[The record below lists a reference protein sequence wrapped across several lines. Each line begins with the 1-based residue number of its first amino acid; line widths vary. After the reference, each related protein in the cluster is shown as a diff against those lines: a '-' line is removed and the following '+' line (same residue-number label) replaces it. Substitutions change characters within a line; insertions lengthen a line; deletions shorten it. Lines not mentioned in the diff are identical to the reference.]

1 MVRGEEMKKVILVD
15 GNNLMFRSYYATAYS
30 GNMMRNSKGFPTNAL
45 YGFTTMMNKII
56 NEESPEYI
64 AVAFDIGKNFRKQK
78 YDFYKEGRQATPDEL
93 IKQMPVAREIL
104 DAMGIKYL
112 ELEPYEADDII
123 GTLAKMADIDPDY
136 VATIISSDKDLLQL
150 INEEVEVKLLK
161 QTGFIRYNPET
172 FKADYGIEPIKI
184 IDLKALAGDSSDN
197 IPGVRGIGEKTALK
211 LLQEYGS
218 LEGIYENIDSIK
230 GKTKEKLELDR
241 DNAFMSKE
249 IATIYKDV
257 PLNISFDDILYTG
270 PKEVELADIFES
282 LEFYSLLKNFDH
294 KQKVKEDIS
303 FTEVQDISEVLLGDE
318 VSIYVELDQ
327 ENYHKGEILGIG
339 LSDKEHNYFLDKKYI
354 QDIPNLLKEK
364 IVYTY
369 YAKALDITLRKN
381 NVGMSPVNFDLMIAA
396 YLVNGFTKDDIA
408 YLMHPEGINV
418 EFYEEARKKGF
429 SDLDELKKDIVLK
442 SRFIYDV
449 RDDYVNQL
457 KTEDM
462 YTLFKDIEMPLSYV
476 LADMEYFGVKVDSG
490 VLDEIKSEAEAKIE
504 AISKEIY
511 DMAGV
516 EFNISSPKQLGE
528 VLFERLGLTSGK
540 KNQTGYKT
548 DAGTLQ
554 KLRGKHP
561 IIDLILEYRNYSKI
575 VSTYTVSLENAKFPD
590 GKIHTIFK
598 QTLTRTGRLSSVEP
612 NLQNIPIRGEEG
624 RKVRRAF
631 LPTNDLFLSI
641 DYSQIELRILAHIS
655 GSEELIQA
663 FRNGEDIHTK
673 VAADIYG
680 VDAKDVTKLMRSTAK
695 AVIFGI
701 VYGIS
706 GFGLGENLNISRKE
720 AQDFINKYYELY
732 PGVKRY
738 MDNIIKEAYETG
750 SVRTLFNRKRTIE
763 ELNNRNYMIR
773 ASGERIALNT
783 PIQGTSADIIK
794 KAMVLVFEEFKKQN
808 IKSKMV
814 LQIHDE
820 LVIDTIKEEEEQVT
834 KIVKEVMENVIK
846 LDVPLKVGIARGKDL
861 YEAK

>member
-1 MVRGEEMKKVILVD
+1 MKKVILVD
-15 GNNLMFRSYYATAYS
+15 GNNLMFRSFYATAYT
-30 GNMMRNSKGFPTNAL
+30 GNIMRNSKGFPTNAL
-45 YGFTTMMNKII
+45 YGFTTMINKII
-56 NEESPEYI
+56 NEEKPEYI

-78 YDFYKEGRQATPDEL
+78 YDFYKDGRQATPNEL
-93 IKQMPVAREIL
+93 LQQMPIARKIL

-123 GTLAKMADIDPDY
+123 GTLARMADLDQEYD
-136 VATIISSDKDLLQL
+136 ATIISSDKDLLQL
-150 INEEVEVKLLK
+150 ISSDVDVKLLK
-161 QTGFIRYNPET
+161 QTGFIRYNTET
-172 FKADYGIEPIKI
+172 FKEAYGIDPIKI

-197 IPGVRGIGEKTALK
+197 IPGVKGIGEKTALK

-230 GKTKEKLELDR
+230 GKTKEKLVLDR

-249 IATIYKDV
+249 IATIYKEV
-257 PLNISFDDILYTG
+257 PLNIEFEDIIYKGANEQALG
-270 PKEVELADIFES
+270 DIFES
-282 LEFYSLLKNFDH
+282 LEFYSLLKNFDR
-294 KQKVKEDIS
+294 KEVVKDDIS
-303 FTEVQDISEVLLGDE
+303 FLEINDLSKLVLGDE
-318 VSIYVELDQ
+318 VSVFVEMDH

-339 LSDKEHNYFLDKKYI
+339 LSDKEHNYFLDSKYI
-354 QDIPNLLKEK
+354 VDLPKILKEK

-369 YAKALDITLRKN
+369 HAKAIDVILMRKQLELIPIN
-381 NVGMSPVNFDLMIAA
+381 YDLMIAS
-396 YLVNGFTKDDIA
+396 YLLKGFTKDDIA

-418 EFYEEARKKGF
+418 LFYEDAKKNHF
-429 SDLDELKKDIVLK
+429 SDFEKLKKDVVLK
-442 SRFIYDV
+442 SRFIYDT
-449 RDDYVNQL
+449 RDEYVNGL
-457 KTEDM
+457 KTESM
-462 YTLFKDIEMPLSYV
+462 YELFKDIEMPLISV
-476 LADMEYFGVKVDSG
+476 LADMEYFGVKVDSK
-490 VLDEIKSEAEAKIE
+490 VLDEIKEEAEAKLNIL
-504 AISKEIY
+504 SQEIY
-511 DMAGV
+511 RMAGV
-516 EFNISSPKQLGE
+516 EFNIGSPKQLGE
-528 VLFERLGLTSGK
+528 VLFVKLGLQSGK

-548 DAGTLQ
+548 DAATLQ

-575 VSTYTVSLENAKFPD
+575 ISTYTASLENAKFPD

-655 GSEELIQA
+655 GSKELIEA
-663 FRNGEDIHTK
+663 FRNNQDIHTK

-680 VDAKDVTKLMRSTAK
+680 VDESQVTKLMRSTAK

-706 GFGLGENLNISRKE
+706 GFGLGENLNISRTE
-720 AQDFINKYYELY
+720 AQNFINKYYELY
-732 PGVKRY
+732 PGVKKY
-738 MDNIIKEAYETG
+738 MDDIIKEAYETG
-750 SVRTLFNRKRTIE
+750 SVRTLFNRKREIE

-773 ASGERIALNT
+773 MSGERIALNT

-794 KAMVLVFEEFKKQN
+794 KAMVLVFDEFKKQG

-820 LVIDTIKEEEEQVT
+820 LVIDTLKEEEEKVT
-834 KIVKEVMENVIK
+834 KIVKDVMENVIK
-846 LDVPLKVGIARGKDL
+846 LDVPLKVGIAKGKDL

>member
-1 MVRGEEMKKVILVD
+1 MKKVILVD

-230 GKTKEKLELDR
+230 GKTKEKLEVDR

-429 SDLDELKKDIVLK
+429 SDFDQLKKDIVLK

>member
-1 MVRGEEMKKVILVD
+1 MKRVILVD
-15 GNNLMFRSYYATAYS
+15 GNNLMFRSYYATAYT
-30 GNMMRNSKGFPTNAL
+30 GNTMKNSKGFPTNAL
-45 YGFTTMMNKII
+45 YGFTTMINKIM
-56 NEESPEYI
+56 NEETPEYI

-78 YDFYKEGRQATPDEL
+78 YDFYKEGRQETPDDL
-93 IKQMPVAREIL
+93 IKQMPIARKIL

-123 GTLAKMADIDPDY
+123 GTLAKMADLDQEYD
-136 VATIISSDKDLLQL
+136 ATIISSDKDLLQL
-150 INEEVEVKLLK
+150 ISDGTDVKLLK
-161 QTGFIRYNPET
+161 QTGFIKYNPET
-172 FKADYGIEPIKI
+172 FKNDYGIEPIKM
-184 IDLKALAGDSSDN
+184 IDLKALAGDASDN
-197 IPGVRGIGEKTALK
+197 IPGVKGIGEKTALK

-218 LEGIYENIDSIK
+218 LEGIYDNIDLIK
-230 GKTKEKLELDR
+230 GKTKEKLELDH

-249 IATIYKDV
+249 IATIYRDV
-257 PLNISFDDILYTG
+257 PLNICFEDIKYQGANEEQLS
-270 PKEVELADIFES
+270 EIFED
-282 LEFYSLLKNFDH
+282 LEFYSLLKNFE
-294 KQKVKEDIS
+294 KKEERSMDLQYIEIDDLEKLILGEEVALFVEIS
-303 FTEVQDISEVLLGDE
+303 D
-318 VSIYVELDQ
+318 
-327 ENYHKGEILGIG
+327 ENYHKGEVVGIG
-339 LSDKEHNYFLDKKYI
+339 LCDKKYNYYLKKELF
-354 QDIPNLLKEK
+354 DALPYLLKDK
-364 IVYTY
+364 IIYTY
-369 YAKALDITLRKN
+369 HKKALDVLLKRKHLKELIIN
-381 NVGMSPVNFDLMIAA
+381 YDLLIVA
-396 YLVNGFTKDDIA
+396 YLLKGFTKDDIA
-408 YLMHPEGINV
+408 FLMHPLGFPV
-418 EFYEEARKKGF
+418 TFYTDLKKMNF
-429 SDLDELKKDIVLK
+429 EDEDKLKKDIVLK
-442 SRFIYDV
+442 ARFIYET
-449 RDDYVNQL
+449 RDDYIKEL
-457 KTEDM
+457 KMEGM
-462 YTLFKDIEMPLSYV
+462 YNLFKDIELPLSTV
-476 LADMEYFGVKVDSG
+476 LADMEYFGVKVDSE
-490 VLDEIKSEAEAKIE
+490 VLEEIKKEALIKIDQL
-504 AISKEIY
+504 SKKIY
-511 DMAGV
+511 ELAGV
-516 EFNISSPKQLGE
+516 EFNIGSPKQLGE
-528 VLFERLGLTSGK
+528 VLFERLGLTNNK

-548 DAGTLQ
+548 DATTLQ

-561 IIDLILEYRNYSKI
+561 IIDLILEYRNFSKI

-631 LPTNDLFLSI
+631 IPSNDLFLSV

-655 GSEELIQA
+655 GSKELIEA
-663 FRNGEDIHTK
+663 FKNGDDIHTK

-680 VDAKDVTKLMRSTAK
+680 VAPSLVTKQMRSTAK

-773 ASGERIALNT
+773 SSGERIALNT

-794 KAMVLVFEEFKKQN
+794 KAMVLVFVEFKKQN

-820 LVIDTIKEEEEQVT
+820 LVIDTIKEEEEKVT
-834 KIVKEVMENVIK
+834 KIVKDVMENVIS
-846 LDVPLKVGIARGKDL
+846 LDVPLKVSIAKGKDL

>member
-1 MVRGEEMKKVILVD
+1 MKRVILVD
-15 GNNLMFRSYYATAYS
+15 GNNLMFRSFYATAYT
-30 GNMMRNSKGFPTNAL
+30 GNIMRNSKGFPTNAL

-56 NEESPEYI
+56 NEEHPEYI
-64 AVAFDIGKNFRKQK
+64 AVAFDVGKNFRKQK
-78 YDFYKEGRQATPDEL
+78 YDFYKEGRQATPNEL
-93 IKQMPVAREIL
+93 LQQMPIARKIL

-123 GTLAKMADIDPDY
+123 GTLAHMADLDQEYD
-136 VATIISSDKDLLQL
+136 ATIISSDKDLLQL
-150 INEEVEVKLLK
+150 ISSDVDVKLLK
-161 QTGFIRYNPET
+161 QTGFIRYNTET
-172 FKADYGIEPIKI
+172 FKEAYGIDPIKI

-197 IPGVRGIGEKTALK
+197 IPGVKGIGEKTALK

-230 GKTKEKLELDR
+230 GKTKEKLVLDR

-249 IATIYKDV
+249 IATIYKEV
-257 PLNISFDDILYTG
+257 PLNIEFEDIIYKGANEQSLG
-270 PKEVELADIFES
+270 DIFES
-282 LEFYSLLKNFDH
+282 LEFYSLLKNFDR
-294 KQKVKEDIS
+294 KEVVKDDIS
-303 FTEVQDISEVLLGDE
+303 FLEINDLSKLVLGDE
-318 VSIYVELDQ
+318 VSVFVEIND
-327 ENYHKGEILGIG
+327 ENYHKGEVLGIG
-339 LSDKEHNYFLDKKYI
+339 LSDKEHNYFLDSKYI
-354 QDIPNLLKEK
+354 IDLPKILKEK

-369 YAKALDITLRKN
+369 HAKAIDVILMRKQLELIPIN
-381 NVGMSPVNFDLMIAA
+381 YDLMIAS
-396 YLVNGFTKDDIA
+396 YLLKGFTKDDIA

-418 EFYEEARKKGF
+418 LFYEDAKKNHF
-429 SDLDELKKDIVLK
+429 SDFEKLKKDVVLK
-442 SRFIYDV
+442 SRFIYDT
-449 RDDYVNQL
+449 RDEYVNGL
-457 KTEDM
+457 KTESM
-462 YTLFKDIEMPLSYV
+462 YELFKDIEMPLISV
-476 LADMEYFGVKVDSG
+476 LADMEYFGVKVDSK
-490 VLDEIKSEAEAKIE
+490 VLDEIKEEAEAKLNIL
-504 AISKEIY
+504 SQEIY
-511 DMAGV
+511 RMAGV
-516 EFNISSPKQLGE
+516 EFNIGSPKQLGE
-528 VLFERLGLTSGK
+528 VLFVKLGLQSGK

-548 DAGTLQ
+548 DAATLQ

-575 VSTYTVSLENAKFPD
+575 ISTYTASLENAKFPD

-655 GSEELIQA
+655 GSKELIEA
-663 FRNGEDIHTK
+663 FRNNQDIHTK

-680 VDAKDVTKLMRSTAK
+680 VDESQVTKLMRSTAK

-706 GFGLGENLNISRKE
+706 GFGLGENLNISRTE
-720 AQDFINKYYELY
+720 AQNFINKYYELY
-732 PGVKRY
+732 PGVKKY
-738 MDNIIKEAYETG
+738 MDDIIKEAYETG
-750 SVRTLFNRKRTIE
+750 SVRTLFNRKREIE

-773 ASGERIALNT
+773 MSGERIALNT

-794 KAMVLVFEEFKKQN
+794 KAMVLVFDEFKKQG

-820 LVIDTIKEEEEQVT
+820 LVIDTLKEEEEKVT
-834 KIVKEVMENVIK
+834 KIVKDVMENVIK
-846 LDVPLKVGIARGKDL
+846 LDVPLKVGIAKGKDL

>member
-1 MVRGEEMKKVILVD
+1 MKKVILVD
-15 GNNLMFRSYYATAYS
+15 GNNLMFRSYYATAYT
-30 GNMMRNSKGFPTNAL
+30 GNIMRNSKGFPTNAL
-45 YGFTTMMNKII
+45 YGFTTMINKII
-56 NEESPEYI
+56 SEEKPEYI
-64 AVAFDIGKNFRKQK
+64 AVAFDVGKNFRKEK
-78 YDFYKEGRQATPDEL
+78 YDFYKEGRQETPTDL
-93 IKQMPVAREIL
+93 IKQMPIAREIL

-123 GTLAKMADIDPDY
+123 GTLAHMALIDEEFD
-136 VATIISSDKDLLQL
+136 ATIISSDKDLLQL
-150 INEEVEVKLLK
+150 ITPEVEVKLLK
-161 QTGFIRYNPET
+161 QTGFIRYNEST
-172 FKADYGIEPIKI
+172 FKEDYGIDPIKI
-184 IDLKALAGDSSDN
+184 IDLKALAGDASDN
-197 IPGVRGIGEKTALK
+197 IPGVRGVGEKTALK

-218 LEGIYENIDSIK
+218 LEGIYDNIDSIK
-230 GKTKEKLELDR
+230 GKTKEKLETDR

-249 IATIYKDV
+249 IATIYKEV
-257 PLNISFDDILYTG
+257 PLNINFEEIKYKGIDEAKLG
-270 PKEVELADIFES
+270 DIFES
-282 LEFYSLLKNFDH
+282 LEFYSLLKNFEH
-294 KQKVKEDIS
+294 KKIVKDNID
-303 FTEVQDISEVLLGDE
+303 FTLVSDKSQLLLGDE
-318 VSIYVELDQ
+318 VSIYVEIDN
-327 ENYHKGEILGIG
+327 ENYHKGNILGIA
-339 LSDKEHNYFLDKKYI
+339 LSDKEHNYYLEEDMIKEIPSILKDKVI
-354 QDIPNLLKEK
+354 
-364 IVYTY
+364 YTY
-369 YAKALDITLRKN
+369 HAKALEVVLRRNKALSL
-381 NVGMSPVNFDLMIAA
+381 NVNYDLMIAA
-396 YLVNGFTKDDIA
+396 YLLNGFTKDDIA
-408 YLMHPEGINV
+408 FLMHPEGINV
-418 EFYEEARKKGF
+418 LFYEDAKKDNF
-429 SDLDELKKDIVLK
+429 TDKDRLKKDLVLK
-442 SRFIYDV
+442 SRFIYDT
-449 RDDYVNQL
+449 RDSYINNL
-457 KTEDM
+457 KVENM
-462 YTLFKDIEMPLSYV
+462 YELFKDIEMPLSFV
-476 LADMEYFGVKVDSG
+476 LADMEYFGVKVDSN
-490 VLDEIKSEAEAKIE
+490 VLEEIKKEAEAKLDSL
-504 AISKEIY
+504 SKEIY
-511 DMAGV
+511 DLAGV

-528 VLFERLGLTSGK
+528 VLFNRLGLDVGK

-548 DAGTLQ
+548 DAATLQ

-561 IIDLILEYRNYSKI
+561 IIELILEYRNFSKI

-624 RKVRRAF
+624 REVRRAF
-631 LPTNDLFLSI
+631 LPTNDLFLSV

-655 GSEELIQA
+655 GSKELIQA
-663 FRNGEDIHTK
+663 FRNDADIHTK

-680 VDAKDVTKLMRSTAK
+680 VPASEVTKLMRSTAK

-720 AQDFINKYYELY
+720 AQEFINKYYELY

-773 ASGERIALNT
+773 SSGERIALNT

-794 KAMVLVFEEFKKQN
+794 KAMVMVFDEFKKQG

-820 LVIDTIKEEEEQVT
+820 LVIDTLKEEKELVT
-834 KIVKEVMENVIK
+834 KIVKDVMENVIK
-846 LDVPLKVGIARGKDL
+846 LDVPLKVGIESGKNL

>member
-1 MVRGEEMKKVILVD
+1 MKKVILVD
-15 GNNLMFRSYYATAYS
+15 GNNLMFRSYYATAYT
-30 GNMMRNSKGFPTNAL
+30 GNIMRNSKGFPTNAL
-45 YGFTTMMNKII
+45 YGFTTMINKII
-56 NEESPEYI
+56 SEEKPEYI
-64 AVAFDIGKNFRKQK
+64 AVAFDVGKNFRKEK
-78 YDFYKEGRQATPDEL
+78 YDFYKEGRQETPTDL
-93 IKQMPVAREIL
+93 IKQMPIAREIL

-123 GTLAKMADIDPDY
+123 GTLAHMALIDEEFD
-136 VATIISSDKDLLQL
+136 ATIISSDKDLLQL
-150 INEEVEVKLLK
+150 ITPEVEVKLLK
-161 QTGFIRYNPET
+161 QTGFIRYNEST
-172 FKADYGIEPIKI
+172 FKEDYGIDPIKI
-184 IDLKALAGDSSDN
+184 IDLKALAGDASDN

-218 LEGIYENIDSIK
+218 LEGIYDNIDSIK
-230 GKTKEKLELDR
+230 GKTKEKLETDR

-249 IATIYKDV
+249 IATIYKEV
-257 PLNISFDDILYTG
+257 PLNINFEEIKYKGIDEAKLG
-270 PKEVELADIFES
+270 DIFES
-282 LEFYSLLKNFDH
+282 LEFYSLLKNFEH
-294 KQKVKEDIS
+294 KKIVKDNID
-303 FTEVQDISEVLLGDE
+303 FTLVSDKSQLLLGDE
-318 VSIYVELDQ
+318 VSIYVEIDN
-327 ENYHKGEILGIG
+327 ENYHKGNILGIA
-339 LSDKEHNYFLDKKYI
+339 LSDKEHNYYLEEDMIKEIPSILKDKVI
-354 QDIPNLLKEK
+354 
-364 IVYTY
+364 YTY
-369 YAKALDITLRKN
+369 HAKALEVVLRRNKALSL
-381 NVGMSPVNFDLMIAA
+381 NVNYDLMIAA
-396 YLVNGFTKDDIA
+396 YLLNGFTKDDIA
-408 YLMHPEGINV
+408 FLMHPEGINV
-418 EFYEEARKKGF
+418 LFYEDAKKDNF
-429 SDLDELKKDIVLK
+429 TDKDRLKKDLVLK
-442 SRFIYDV
+442 SRFIYDT
-449 RDDYVNQL
+449 RDSYINNL
-457 KTEDM
+457 KVENM
-462 YTLFKDIEMPLSYV
+462 YELFKDIEMPLSFV
-476 LADMEYFGVKVDSG
+476 LADMEYFGVKVDSN
-490 VLDEIKSEAEAKIE
+490 VLEEIKKEAEAKLDSL
-504 AISKEIY
+504 SKEIY
-511 DMAGV
+511 DLAGV

-528 VLFERLGLTSGK
+528 VLFNRLGLDVGK

-548 DAGTLQ
+548 DAATLQ

-561 IIDLILEYRNYSKI
+561 IIELILEYRNFSKI

-631 LPTNDLFLSI
+631 LPTNDLFLSV

-655 GSEELIQA
+655 GSKELIQA
-663 FRNGEDIHTK
+663 FRNDADIHTK

-680 VDAKDVTKLMRSTAK
+680 VPASEVTKLMRSTAK

-720 AQDFINKYYELY
+720 AQEFINKYYELY

-773 ASGERIALNT
+773 SSGERIALNT

-794 KAMVLVFEEFKKQN
+794 KAMVMVFDEFKKQG

-820 LVIDTIKEEEEQVT
+820 LVIDTLKEEKELVT
-834 KIVKEVMENVIK
+834 KIVKDVMENVIK
-846 LDVPLKVGIARGKDL
+846 LDVPLKVGIESGKNL

>member
-1 MVRGEEMKKVILVD
+1 MKKVILVD

-56 NEESPEYI
+56 NEESPKYI

-123 GTLAKMADIDPDY
+123 GTLAKMADIDPNY

-230 GKTKEKLELDR
+230 GKTKEKLEVDR

-364 IVYTY
+364 TVYTY
-369 YAKALDITLRKN
+369 HAKALDITLRKN

-418 EFYEEARKKGF
+418 EFYEEARKNGF
-429 SDLDELKKDIVLK
+429 NDLDQLKKDIVLK

-476 LADMEYFGVKVDSG
+476 LADMEYIGVKVDSG